1 MLALSWGGGVNHEA
15 DCNKILISKILIF
28 TNGIMQEENA
38 TRNVINLF
46 FMIYKDDLKQD
57 TNKSWEG
64 GQEPRHMLKQLE
76 CNLFLS

>member
-15 DCNKILISKILIF
+15 DCNKILISKILISKILISKILISKILIF

-57 TNKSWEG
+57 TNKS
-64 GQEPRHMLKQLE
+64 
-76 CNLFLS
+76 